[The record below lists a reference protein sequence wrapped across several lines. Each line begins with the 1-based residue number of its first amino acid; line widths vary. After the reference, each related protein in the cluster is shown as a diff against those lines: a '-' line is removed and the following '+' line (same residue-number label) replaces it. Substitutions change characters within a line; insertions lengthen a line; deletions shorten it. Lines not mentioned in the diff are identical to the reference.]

1 MGGEEKSKSTLVHLL
16 SVESAIIDQIFACS
30 SIFNFNALSAGLR
43 AEARGRCWI
52 TSSISTR
59 PPWPV
64 ARCALYGLL
73 PVGSRSRSP
82 CRRRSRCAGQ
92 LARWGWRLSKRHRS
106 DCQRCALP
114 RRAVVSIYLGARRCD
129 KQQLPKPFL
138 IRRRLSSGFRP
149 PTERLTHWMTLRAK
163 KARSSSS
170 SATIVRM
177 LKR

>member
-1 MGGEEKSKSTLVHLL
+1 MRRHERASAEYLAGRNALRLVGLEAERVVDSVCARDCALAGFRRTQRTSRRIAGSRGAVGGEEKSKRTLVHLL

-43 AEARGRCWI
+43 AEARGRCWM

-82 CRRRSRCAGQ
+82 CRPS
-92 LARWGWRLSKRHRS
+92 LAV
-106 DCQRCALP
+106 
-114 RRAVVSIYLGARRCD
+114 RRAAGEVGV
-129 KQQLPKPFL
+129 
-138 IRRRLSSGFRP
+138 
-149 PTERLTHWMTLRAK
+149 
-163 KARSSSS
+163 
-170 SATIVRM
+170 AT
-177 LKR
+177 